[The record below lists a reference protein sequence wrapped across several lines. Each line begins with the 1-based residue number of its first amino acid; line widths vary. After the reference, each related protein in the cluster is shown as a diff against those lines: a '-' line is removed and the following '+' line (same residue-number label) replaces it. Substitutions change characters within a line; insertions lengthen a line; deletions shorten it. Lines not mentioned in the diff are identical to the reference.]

1 MRAYVRDGIVLA
13 THDDAQNV
21 PASAYGDGVEIITV
35 PPGVSMLPGEP
46 MPTLDL
52 DGQKAMLA
60 ARIDSRRNAIV
71 AEGYQHN
78 FGAAAG
84 VRPLDCRT
92 LEDQSNWLALHGLWS
107 AMDPETMV
115 EVIDAG
121 NAVFETSAATGALAI
136 RALGQ
141 WKSALIIHA
150 RNLKNAALAAAD
162 EAALS
167 AIVVDDGWPGE

>member
-1 MRAYVRDGIVLA
+1 MRWRLSKLHIHRWVR
-13 THDDAQNV
+13 T
-21 PASAYGDGVEIITV
+21 
-35 PPGVSMLPGEP
+35 
-46 MPTLDL
+46 
-52 DGQKAMLA
+52 
-60 ARIDSRRNAIV
+60 
-71 AEGYQHN
+71 
-78 FGAAAG
+78 
-84 VRPLDCRT
+84 LDCRT

>member
-1 MRAYVRDGIVLA
+1 MRAYVKGGIVLA
-13 THDDAQNV
+13 THEDDQNV
-21 PASAYGDGVEIITV
+21 PASAYGDGVEVVAV
-35 PPGVSMLPGEP
+35 PAGVVVTPGET
-46 MPTLDL
+46 MPEMDL
-52 DGQKAMLA
+52 AGQKAMLCGGIDTRRDAIIA
-60 ARIDSRRNAIV
+60 A
-71 AEGYQHN
+71 GYQHN

-84 VRPLDCRT
+84 VRTLDCRT
-92 LEDQSNWLALHGLWS
+92 IEDQANWLALHGLWS

-121 NAVFETSAATGALAI
+121 NDVFETSAATGALAV
-136 RALGQ
+136 RSLGQ

-162 EAALS
+162 ALALA